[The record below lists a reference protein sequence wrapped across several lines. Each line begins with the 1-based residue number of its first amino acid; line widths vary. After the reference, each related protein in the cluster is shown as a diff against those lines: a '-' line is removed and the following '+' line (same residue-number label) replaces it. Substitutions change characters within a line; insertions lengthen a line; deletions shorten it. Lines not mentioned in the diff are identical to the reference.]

1 MFHSP
6 TRADCRTYC
15 KIMAVALAGSI
26 GTLMLWTSLIVS
38 ITKWDVEIEAPAPLA
53 HANGSVFEAGKRR
66 YPPPSAQRSFN
77 SQRFAPEAP
86 QQGNTTVKGMVRG

>member
-38 ITKWDVEIEAPAPLA
+38 ITK
-53 HANGSVFEAGKRR
+53 
-66 YPPPSAQRSFN
+66 
-77 SQRFAPEAP
+77 
-86 QQGNTTVKGMVRG
+86 

>member
-38 ITKWDVEIEAPAPLA
+38 ITKWDVEIEAPGQRVEVNAAAAPISPA
-53 HANGSVFEAGKRR
+53 SIWDPMRR
-66 YPPPSAQRSFN
+66 ICGGA
-77 SQRFAPEAP
+77 
-86 QQGNTTVKGMVRG
+86 

>member
-38 ITKWDVEIEAPAPLA
+38 ITKWDVEIEARHRLRTPTDQSSRPASGDIPRR
-53 HANGSVFEAGKRR
+53 NGHSIVSGLPRKRHNKATR
-66 YPPPSAQRSFN
+66 Q
-77 SQRFAPEAP
+77 
-86 QQGNTTVKGMVRG
+86 

>member
-53 HANGSVFEAGKRR
+53 HTNGSVFEAGKRR
-66 YPPPSAQRSFN
+66 YPPPLGA
-77 SQRFAPEAP
+77 
-86 QQGNTTVKGMVRG
+86 TVIQ